1 MGNMCSCFHASQSD
15 KAKLIDLRRNILRLV
30 DAPVTAAELMLDEP
44 GHVISPMNDFRLSAM
59 KAEDSLTGGRSYILI
74 PISRVNGK
82 LSESEMAVI
91 ESFFGKREV
100 KRRSSVVIP
109 VVPEISG
116 DCAADIG
123 ILNQYRMRHWEPA
136 LEPICEGK

>member
-1 MGNMCSCFHASQSD
+1 MGNMCSCFQASQSD
-15 KAKLIDLRRNILRLV
+15 KAKLLDLRRNILRLL

-44 GHVISPMNDFRLSAM
+44 GLVISPLNDFRVSAM
-59 KAEDSLTGGRSYILI
+59 KAEDSLTGGGSYILI
-74 PISRVNGK
+74 PISRLNGK

-91 ESFFGKREV
+91 ESLFGKREV

-109 VVPEISG
+109 VAPEISG
-116 DCAADIG
+116 DCADIG

-136 LEPICEGK
+136 LEPICEGN